1 MKYPNNLLTLRN
13 LKGLQ
18 QGEVAVGVKMKQPEY
33 SKMERGERRIG
44 DHLEK
49 LTQFFKVTPNEI
61 QSQQLQSQQYKQKY
75 TEDLPLFGMPVQN
88 GEGVQMHKQFVS
100 HTIRPDYLVE
110 NLQSYACFIHGS
122 AMSPRYE
129 HGDLVYIDPN
139 RQAKEDDYVVIQVKQ
154 GDHVTGIFRK
164 VIQITDRQ
172 MKFQTLKPIKEEVIR
187 NSEMLSV
194 HVIVGTRTNFY

>member
-49 LTQFFKVTPNEI
+49 LTKFFKVAPNEI
-61 QSQQLQSQQYKQKY
+61 QSQQLQSQQYKHKY

-122 AMSPRYE
+122 TLSPRYE
-129 HGDLVYIDPN
+129 HGDLVYVDPN

-172 MKFQTLKPIKEEVIR
+172 MKFQTLNPIKEEVIK

>member
-13 LKGLQ
+13 MKGLQ
-18 QGEVAVGVKMKQPEY
+18 QGTVAKAIKMKQPEY

-49 LTQFFKVTPNEI
+49 LTKFFKVDTSAI
-61 QSQQLQSQQYKQKY
+61 QSQEIRSAQYKMKY

-88 GEGVQMHKQFVS
+88 GEGVQMHRQFVS

-129 HGDLVYIDPN
+129 HGDLVYVDPN

-154 GDHVTGIFRK
+154 GDHITGIFRK
-164 VIQITDRQ
+164 LIQITDRQ
-172 MKFQTLKPIKEEVIR
+172 MKFHTLKPIKEEVIK
-187 NSEMLSV
+187 NSEMLCV

>member
-49 LTQFFKVTPNEI
+49 LTKFFKVAPNEI
-61 QSQQLQSQQYKQKY
+61 QSQQLQSQQYKHKY

-129 HGDLVYIDPN
+129 HGDLVYVDPN

-172 MKFQTLKPIKEEVIR
+172 MKFQTLNPIKEEVIR

>member
-1 MKYPNNLLTLRN
+1 
-13 LKGLQ
+13 
-18 QGEVAVGVKMKQPEY
+18 
-33 SKMERGERRIG
+33 
-44 DHLEK
+44 
-49 LTQFFKVTPNEI
+49 
-61 QSQQLQSQQYKQKY
+61 
-75 TEDLPLFGMPVQN
+75 MPVQN

-122 AMSPRYE
+122 TLSPRYE
-129 HGDLVYIDPN
+129 HGDLVYVDPN

-172 MKFQTLKPIKEEVIR
+172 MKFQTLKPIK
-187 NSEMLSV
+187 
-194 HVIVGTRTNFY
+194 

>member
-49 LTQFFKVTPNEI
+49 LTKFFKVAPNEI
-61 QSQQLQSQQYKQKY
+61 QSQQLQSQQYKHKY

-122 AMSPRYE
+122 TLSPRYE
-129 HGDLVYIDPN
+129 HGDLVYVDPN

-172 MKFQTLKPIKEEVIR
+172 MKFQTLNPIKEEVIR

>member
-49 LTQFFKVTPNEI
+49 LTKFFKVTPNEI

-122 AMSPRYE
+122 TLSPRYE
-129 HGDLVYIDPN
+129 HGDLVYVDPN

-172 MKFQTLKPIKEEVIR
+172 MKFQTLNPIKEEVIR
-187 NSEMLSV
+187 NSEMLSAV
-194 HVIVGTRTNFY
+194 SYTHLRAHET

>member
-49 LTQFFKVTPNEI
+49 LTKFFKVAPNEI
-61 QSQQLQSQQYKQKY
+61 QSQQLQSQQYKHKY

-129 HGDLVYIDPN
+129 HGDLVYVDPN

-172 MKFQTLKPIKEEVIR
+172 MKFQTLNPIKEEVIK

>member
-49 LTQFFKVTPNEI
+49 LTKFFKVTPNEI

-122 AMSPRYE
+122 TLSPRYE
-129 HGDLVYIDPN
+129 HGDLVYVDPN

-172 MKFQTLKPIKEEVIR
+172 MKFQTLNPIKEEVIR